1 MFNTL
6 QRLNQARIDFFS
18 SPARSYP
25 FAFFA
30 ILALF
35 VGYYFASV
43 VPRAQSRIIDRDFRI
58 LATASDQMHLLVE
71 NYAGV
76 LRTMLTREKT
86 DRTSD
91 IDALNTLS
99 LDRHQLFVNCNEKE
113 NQKGKGTILRV
124 ASHAAEETI
133 RVEYWPS
140 PSKSEMGSPE
150 GQAQP
155 KSPAMPSASQSDN
168 EAQPLCLE
176 IPSDYTQL
184 IVDSIVQKHPDRFE
198 SAALALSDGHILYQ
212 RTKDGFR
219 LNNIGSLLE
228 KQFDSEI
235 NDKIASQSTLALSS
249 ISSDDK
255 TVLPL
260 SLREADWR
268 EVSFT
273 GIVST
278 EVGNQRY
285 KLLIQPVH
293 LQLQPESASSSV
305 EHRPRLS
312 FLLIGVLSS
321 DKVELA
327 ARSLSPSTIGWVV
340 GVVSLALL
348 TVWPVLKVWKMSA
361 TDYLTRKETV
371 YLSFS
376 LVVAISLGTLLG
388 LDQLIRG
395 DTKEIEQ
402 ELVSLS
408 DAVENHLSHEVGQ
421 VLQLIDSANSS
432 TLLHDNIQRS
442 RTSRYEEVPDLL
454 SKPEVGQALL
464 NTYPWFD
471 QVAWLNRQGDQIV
484 KWASQSRVT
493 PKTAMGT
500 YDFFLKV
507 RQGDVWSLA
516 DGSST
521 TPFLLTAIDSPNTA
535 AYLPIVVKPLLGPAS
550 TEPAE
555 TVIVSTFLLSLNN
568 PVLPP
573 HFGFAV
579 VDDQG
584 DVKFQSDAARNDR
597 ENMLNR
603 VDSPSILKAA
613 MSAGTVSIIDTNYL
627 DNHVIMNVRP
637 LGGMQREKTLIYRC
651 PWTLITWYSMDAR
664 EAFIIRV
671 FGLSFACLPFYFA
684 YLATL
689 CLGFWRNPTYFGGLG
704 GHHSEWYLPLARKL
718 PNLVL
723 LAIALLSL
731 TVSCQFLLGTRSVY
745 LLGACA
751 VLPWSVIL
759 IAPPLALVL
768 VRRIMTWE
776 KICLDQS
783 AAQRP
788 ALTKAV
794 FVISALLIGTLLGS
808 LPTVAFTRLIW
819 NHERISYAKSSQ
831 LKLEHAL
838 DERLQSAR
846 TEAAKIQTDEISF
859 KAEPKCEG
867 LPGNYELCE
876 TERREQFLQRRLSQ
890 DLDRYDL
897 EWLNLGATT
906 LRGGELL
913 HQNSAC
919 EEPGQDFVVCYWA
932 RMFSHSIRD
941 EENFQGIAPTWG
953 WTAQRVSSGK
963 NKGDWLCMFRTD
975 DPVAVND
982 CKDGLSKADPSAG
995 DGPLM
1000 AAVSPIVTRIPDY
1013 PDPRGK
1019 PFIVLLGLA
1028 IATYAAVWGTLFYRF
1043 QWWYHPPRALPS
1055 VGSIKEGRHK
1065 LILNYL
1071 PISFAE
1077 ALATI
1082 KPESFD
1088 LIDGPEAIE
1097 TSLAKAARPVLVFN
1111 RFELLLRSERSANL
1125 ALTGLENL
1133 LAMNDKT
1140 IILWSS
1146 TNPVF
1151 WLSTVNDLCDLSR
1164 PPEKHAQCMRWAKV
1178 LRRFDIECAPLP
1190 PELRLTEAECDLI
1203 WDSFTPSEKLAL
1215 WHIAEHGLSNPKNRA
1230 AVDQLIQRGVVAYDS
1245 TQFRVLHKDLARF
1258 VSSPFTQREISSLF
1272 SSQTDSAWQGL
1283 RSVLAYSGVLAVAC
1297 LLLSF
1302 VDIWESSLVHVLAVG
1317 GGFALPLLKMAYDA
1331 IPSIA
1336 KRASKVA

>member
-30 ILALF
+30 VLALLIA
-35 VGYYFASV
+35 YYFASV
-43 VPRAQSRIIDRDFRI
+43 VPRAQRRIIERDFRI
-58 LATASDQMHLLVE
+58 LATASDQMRLLVE
-71 NYAGV
+71 NYV
-76 LRTMLTREKT
+76 LVLQTMVDRENT
-86 DRTSD
+86 DRKRTDD
-91 IDALNTLS
+91 IETLNALS
-99 LDRHQLFVNCNEKE
+99 QDPHQLFVDCEE
-113 NQKGKGTILRV
+113 NYDKNRGSGTILRI
-124 ASHAAEETI
+124 ASHAAEEAM
-133 RVEYWPS
+133 RVEYRPAADTTHPQS
-140 PSKSEMGSPE
+140 PSAG
-150 GQAQP
+150 
-155 KSPAMPSASQSDN
+155 QSDN
-168 EAQPLCLE
+168 KAQVLCLE
-176 IPSDYTQL
+176 IPSDYTQS

-198 SAALALSDGHILYQ
+198 SAALALSDGRILYQ
-212 RTKDGFR
+212 RARDGFR

-228 KQFDSEI
+228 RQFDAEL
-235 NDKIASQSTLALSS
+235 NDKVQAQYSLSVANT
-249 ISSDDK
+249 SSDDK
-255 TVLPL
+255 NILPL

-273 GIVST
+273 GIIST

-285 KLLIQPVH
+285 RLLIQPVH
-293 LQLQPESASSSV
+293 LQLHAEAATSSA
-305 EHRPRLS
+305 EHRPTLS

-321 DKVELA
+321 DKLESA
-327 ARSLSPSTIGWVV
+327 ARSPEPSTIGWVV

-376 LVVAISLGTLLG
+376 LIAAISLGTLLG

-395 DTKEIEQ
+395 DTKDIERQ
-402 ELVSLS
+402 LVNLS
-408 DAVENHLSHEVGQ
+408 DAVQSHLSREVEQ
-421 VLQLIDSANSS
+421 VLELIDSANSS
-432 TLLHDNIQRS
+432 TLLHDNIKSS
-442 RTSRYEEVPDLL
+442 RTTRYEEVSDLL
-454 SKPEVGQALL
+454 SRPDVGQVLL
-464 NTYPWFD
+464 NKYPWFD
-471 QVAWLNRQGDQIV
+471 QVAWLNKQGDQIV
-484 KWASQSRVT
+484 KWASKSRVT
-493 PKTAMGT
+493 PQTAMRS
-500 YDFFLKV
+500 YDFFVKV
-507 RQGDVWSLA
+507 RQGDVWSLV
-516 DGSST
+516 DGNST

-535 AYLPIVVKPLLGPAS
+535 AYLPIVVKPLLGPTS
-550 TEPAE
+550 IQPAE
-555 TVIVSTFLLSLNN
+555 TAIVSTFLLSLNN

-573 HFGFAV
+573 NFGFAI

-603 VDSPSILKAA
+603 VDSPSILRSA
-613 MSAGTVSIIDTNYL
+613 MSARSDSIIDTTYL
-627 DNHVIMNVRP
+627 DSHVIMNVRP
-637 LGGMQREKTLIYRC
+637 LSGMQPQKALIYRC

-671 FGLSFACLPFYFA
+671 FGLSFACLSFYFA
-684 YLATL
+684 YLAVL
-689 CLGFWRNPTYFGGLG
+689 CVTFWRNPNYFGGLG
-704 GHHSEWYLPLARKL
+704 GHHSDWYLPLARKL

-723 LAIALLSL
+723 LAITLLSL
-731 TVSCQFLLGTRSVY
+731 TVICQFLLGTRSVY

-751 VLPWSVIL
+751 VLLWSVIL
-759 IAPPLALVL
+759 IVPPLGLVL
-768 VRRIMTWE
+768 VRRILTWE
-776 KICLDQS
+776 KVCLDQN
-783 AAQRP
+783 APMHP
-788 ALTKAV
+788 ALTKV
-794 FVISALLIGTLLGS
+794 IFVISALLIGTLLGS
-808 LPTVAFTRLIW
+808 VPTVAFTRLIW
-819 NHERISYAKSSQ
+819 NHERISYAKTNQ
-831 LKLEHAL
+831 LKLQHAL
-838 DERLQSAR
+838 DERVESAR
-846 TEAAKIQTDEISF
+846 MEAAKLQTDEISF
-859 KAEPKCEG
+859 KGEPRCEVYSG
-867 LPGNYELCE
+867 DYELCE
-876 TERREQFLQRRLSQ
+876 TERREQFVQRRLSQ
-890 DLDRYDL
+890 ELDRYDL
-897 EWLNLGATT
+897 ESLNVGVAALQ
-906 LRGGELL
+906 GGEFL
-913 HQNSAC
+913 HQTSAC

-932 RMFSHSIRD
+932 RIFSRSIRV
-941 EENFQGIAPTWG
+941 EESPEEKATTWG
-953 WTAQRVSSGK
+953 WTVQRVSAGK
-963 NKGDWLCMFRTD
+963 NKGDWLCMYRTD
-975 DPVAVND
+975 DPAAVNS
-982 CKDGLSKADPSAG
+982 CRGSVSKADSSAS
-995 DGPLM
+995 DGPVD
-1000 AAVSPIVTRIPDY
+1000 AAATPIVTRIPDY

-1043 QWWYHPPRALPS
+1043 QWWYQPPRALPPI
-1055 VGSIKEGRHK
+1055 GPIKEGRHK

-1088 LIDGPEAIE
+1088 LIDGPESME

-1146 TNPVF
+1146 TNPIF

-1190 PELRLTEAECDLI
+1190 SQLKLTEAECDLI

-1215 WHIAEHGLSNPKNRA
+1215 WQIAEHGLSNPRNKP
-1230 AVDQLIQRGVVAYDS
+1230 AVDQLIQRGLVAYDS
-1245 TQFRVLHKDLARF
+1245 TQFRVLHRDLARF
-1258 VSSPFTQREISSLF
+1258 ASSPFTQREISSLF
-1272 SSQTDSAWQGL
+1272 SSQTDSAWHGL

-1302 VDIWESSLVHVLAVG
+1302 GDIWESSLVHVLAVG

-1336 KRASKVA
+1336 KSGSKIA